1 MEDFRAKCRRYLK
14 MSVDERIR
22 RGFFKE
28 YKPVLYDEPVR
39 VFKKMEDY
47 RKWAHE
53 SLPRYLG
60 YRVVNPPADWKQ
72 FDDEQEDDFNTH
84 K

>member
-1 MEDFRAKCRRYLK
+1 MEDFRTKCRRFLK

-28 YKPVLYDEPVR
+28 YKPILDDVSFRSFETIA
-39 VFKKMEDY
+39 EY

-60 YRVVNPPADWKQ
+60 YRVVNPPAEWKQ
-72 FDDEQEDDFNTH
+72 FDDEEGDDFNSH